1 MFAFGPGSDLPLP
14 SALRNRLTLCES
26 PLLSDTPVAIPELGF
41 SRSYMGQVKICL
53 RRGFWR
59 LKADPSLTLFQLFGN
74 FVMALIV
81 SSVFYNLPEVCRE
94 RNPFRA

>member
-1 MFAFGPGSDLPLP
+1 
-14 SALRNRLTLCES
+14 
-26 PLLSDTPVAIPELGF
+26 
-41 SRSYMGQVKICL
+41 MGQVKICL

-81 SSVFYNLPEVCRE
+81 SSVFYNLAAVGRGDFPAIRIVTHLLLGHVEFLLTWLPAVFCHSAQRL
-94 RNPFRA
+94 RFRLGDSDLVRSTT

>member
-1 MFAFGPGSDLPLP
+1 M
-14 SALRNRLTLCES
+14 
-26 PLLSDTPVAIPELGF
+26 SDTPISIPEF
-41 SRSYMGQVKICL
+41 DSSRSYMGQVKICL

-94 RNPFRA
+94 RSPPRA